1 MAEYET
7 PGICLPI
14 QTTITLAES
23 VIIFKLWSQLKA
35 CNFEDLG
42 GKLWLTG
49 AKFSSQQEKSSS
61 PYLLAAACTASIG
74 SKGRQKGP
82 HPPEIRDM
90 GSDH

>member
-49 AKFSSQQEKSSS
+49 AKFSS
-61 PYLLAAACTASIG
+61 
-74 SKGRQKGP
+74 
-82 HPPEIRDM
+82 
-90 GSDH
+90 